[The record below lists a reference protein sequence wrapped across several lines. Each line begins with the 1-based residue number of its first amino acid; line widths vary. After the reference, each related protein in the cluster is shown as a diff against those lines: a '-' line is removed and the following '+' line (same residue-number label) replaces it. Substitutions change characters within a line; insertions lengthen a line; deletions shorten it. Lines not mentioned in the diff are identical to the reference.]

1 MNQVNPVGVSCSGG
15 IPFTLFIV
23 FLILKLV
30 GVITWSWL
38 WVFAPLWI
46 PLALGVAVLLVGLII
61 VAIFGKK
68 IFS

>member
-1 MNQVNPVGVSCSGG
+1 MSESGG
-15 IPFTLFIV
+15 GIGLLGAVFLV

-46 PLALGVAVLLVGLII
+46 PAALGVAVLLVVGV
-61 VAIFGKK
+61 VALVGAAFAQRGRVRK
-68 IFS
+68 